1 MNGARRQFL
10 RTGLAGGLLL
20 SFCGW
25 LNAAGARPFAVGERE
40 MLAAIANA
48 LLDGALPSEREARRR
63 LVEQTVDAIGTEIA
77 GLALATQKELGE
89 LFSLMVL
96 APGRM
101 IIIGV
106 GKSWRSASV
115 AEVAEFLQS
124 WRTSRLSLLQSAYA
138 ALHDLTFGA
147 WYAHPDTWEAIGYPG
162 PPRGYF

>member
-1 MNGARRQFL
+1 MIAARRQFL

-25 LNAAGARPFAVGERE
+25 LNAAGARPLSAGERE
-40 MLAAIANA
+40 MLAAIAGA
-48 LLDGALPSEREARRR
+48 LLDGALPNEREQRQQ
-63 LVEQTVDAIGTEIA
+63 LVAQTVDGIGRAVA
-77 GLALATQKELGE
+77 GLALATQKEISE
-89 LFSLMVL
+89 LFALMVL

-101 IIIGV
+101 VIIGV
-106 GKSWRSASV
+106 GKSWRAASV

-147 WYAHPDTWEAIGYPG
+147 WYARPESWAAIDYPG